1 VVVVGGTLIGLVCVM
16 ALAIAGGAQAPGV
29 SPTPADLLKDPAVHA
44 ALDAAKASERQ
55 TVEDQIRFCEIP
67 APSFKEE
74 ARGAELK
81 RVFQELGLENVR
93 VDKAGNVLGDY
104 PGAAPRPHFVLAA
117 HLDTVFPEGTN
128 VKVKRDGRTLRG
140 PGIGDDCRGLAVLVA
155 VIRE

>member
-1 VVVVGGTLIGLVCVM
+1 MQNAAVKT
-16 ALAIAGGAQAPGV
+16 AL
-29 SPTPADLLKDPAVHA
+29 T
-44 ALDAAKASERQ
+44 AAKTDERQ
-55 TVEDQIRFCEIP
+55 TLEDQIRFCEIP

-117 HLDTVFPEGTN
+117 HLDTVFPEGTT
-128 VKVKRDGRTLRG
+128 VKVKRDGHVLRG
-140 PGIGDDCRGLAVLVA
+140 PEIGR
-155 VIRE
+155 